1 MKKLP
6 SQAIVFSIFLLL
18 VIGLV
23 SCEDDDTAST
33 DETVI
38 VKSINGLDKNAGFG
52 IQGDSLV
59 LLGQNFD
66 KVTSASLIGEGDPV
80 ELTINNAIN
89 TNFRLIFVLP
99 NLEESDVV
107 YGSKQL
113 VLSGSPIGDETIDF
127 DLRAPGRQFEPGA
140 VFISNFDGLGFE
152 EAGSD
157 NWGCY
162 GSQTSSGQSSD
173 DEYGNFIQFIWDGNP
188 SPGFGGCFS
197 GTFPATGIEE
207 VNPSNMAIAFDAD
220 VNGALG
226 TLFTVIAQNRAGDQY
241 AADITVN
248 EEGWQEFSITF
259 ASFRLASDPDA
270 RIIPAEVGQMLI
282 AINQYTGV
290 GPATVNVDNIRFV
303 PLN

>member
-1 MKKLP
+1 MKKLL
-6 SQAIVFSIFLLL
+6 SQAIVCSIFLFL

-23 SCEDDDTAST
+23 SCEDDDTVST

-66 KVTSASLIGEGDPV
+66 KVTSANLIGEGNPIK
-80 ELTINNAIN
+80 LTINNTIN
-89 TNFRLIFVLP
+89 TNFRLIFILP
-99 NLEESDVV
+99 NLENSDVV

-113 VLSGSPIGDETIDF
+113 VLSGSSIDDETIDF
-127 DLRAPGRQFEPGA
+127 DLRVPGRQFEPGA

-157 NWGCY
+157 KWGCY
-162 GSQTSSGQSSD
+162 GSQTSSGESSD
-173 DEYGNFIQFIWDGNP
+173 DEYGNYIQFIWDGNP

-207 VNPSNMAIAFDAD
+207 VNPLNMAIAFDAD
-220 VNGALG
+220 VNGVLG
-226 TLFTVIAQNRAGDQY
+226 TLFTVIAQNRAGEQY
-241 AADITVN
+241 TADITVN

-259 ASFRLASDPDA
+259 ASFRLASDPEA

-290 GPATVNVDNIRFV
+290 GPATLNVDNIRFV